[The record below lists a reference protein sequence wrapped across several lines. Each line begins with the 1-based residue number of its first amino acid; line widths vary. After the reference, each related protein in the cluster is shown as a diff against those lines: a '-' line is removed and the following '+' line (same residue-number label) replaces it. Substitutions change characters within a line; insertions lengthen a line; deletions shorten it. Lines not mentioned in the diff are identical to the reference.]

1 MRLKAGLLTAF
12 LVWDYVAA
20 PAGESALAR
29 GSHAFAQTEFAQKL
43 TRYAESGQFQAQLR
57 TSVAATLAWLDAQS
71 MASSTAFATTAA
83 SASPGPAL
91 PRPALATGEPFPP
104 APPAPEAAVPAPT
117 QAAPERPTNE
127 PAAKEPATPAKP
139 QVAAPEAAAPP
150 KVASDVLRMPLDVA
164 GVSPPASVVNHAVM
178 EAARFDAAMPSE
190 AAAQAVVLGTD
201 LLSAIMAASNKTGA
215 DAGYLL
221 HIAVRESGL
230 WADAKAPTSSA
241 KGPFQFIEQT
251 WFRMIALHGAK
262 DGYAKEAAEMKKN
275 ANGTYAPVS
284 AEARK
289 EILALRSDARAS
301 SFMAAELT
309 VDNAAAL
316 KTSLGREPTHGELYA
331 AHILG
336 VGGAI
341 RLIQTRDKSAN
352 VSAASVLPAA
362 AAANRWLFYDGNAP
376 RSVTDLFDD
385 ISRFQSTR
393 EVARVCTAGLNF
405 AASK

>member
-1 MRLKAGLLTAF
+1 MRLKTAGLLTAF

-20 PAGESALAR
+20 PAGASALAR

-43 TRYAESGQFQAQLR
+43 TRYAESGRFQTQLR
-57 TSVAATLAWLDAQS
+57 ASVAATLAWLDAQS
-71 MASSTAFATTAA
+71 MAA
-83 SASPGPAL
+83 
-91 PRPALATGEPFPP
+91 PALATGDPFPP
-104 APPAPEAAVPAPT
+104 APPAPVAAAPA
-117 QAAPERPTNE
+117 QAAPERTANE
-127 PAAKEPATPAKP
+127 PAAKEPVTPPKP
-139 QVAAPEAAAPP
+139 QAAAPKAAAMP
-150 KVASDVLRMPLDVA
+150 KVASDALRMPLDVA

-178 EAARFDAAMPSE
+178 EAARSDAAMPSE

-201 LLSAIMAASNKTGA
+201 LLSAIMAASNHTGA

-241 KGPFQFIEQT
+241 TGPFQFIEQT
-251 WFRMIALHGAK
+251 WFRTIALHGAK
-262 DGYAKEAAEMKKN
+262 DGYAKEAARMKKN
-275 ANGTYAPVS
+275 ANGTYAPAS

-316 KTSLGREPTHGELYA
+316 KTSFGREPTHGELYA

-336 VGGAI
+336 VGGAV

-405 AASK
+405 AANE

>member
-1 MRLKAGLLTAF
+1 MRLKMAGLLTAF
-12 LVWDYVAA
+12 LMWDYVAA
-20 PAGESALAR
+20 PAEESALAR

-43 TRYAESGQFQAQLR
+43 TRYAESERFQTQLR
-57 TSVAATLAWLDAQS
+57 ASVAATLAWLDAQS
-71 MASSTAFATTAA
+71 RAASTALATTAA
-83 SASPGPAL
+83 SASPNPAL
-91 PRPALATGEPFPP
+91 AMPALATGDPFPP
-104 APPAPEAAVPAPT
+104 APPRPEAVPGLT
-117 QAAPERPTNE
+117 TSE
-127 PAAKEPATPAKP
+127 PATKEPATQAKP
-139 QVAAPEAAAPP
+139 QAAAPEAAATP
-150 KVASDVLRMPLDVA
+150 KVASDVLRKRPDVM
-164 GVSPPASVVNHAVM
+164 GVSPPASVVNDAVM
-178 EAARFDAAMPSE
+178 EAVRFDAAMPSE

-201 LLSAIMAASNKTGA
+201 LLSAIIAASNQTGA

-241 KGPFQFIEQT
+241 MGPFQFIEQT
-251 WFRMIALHGAK
+251 WFRMIALRGAK
-262 DGYAKEAAEMKKN
+262 DGYAKEAAEMRKN
-275 ANGTYAPVS
+275 ANGIYAPVS

-336 VGGAI
+336 AGGAI
-341 RLIQTRDKSAN
+341 KLIQTREKSAN

-376 RSVTDLFDD
+376 RSVTALFDD

>member
-1 MRLKAGLLTAF
+1 MRLKMAGLLTAF
-12 LVWDYVAA
+12 LMWDYVAA
-20 PAGESALAR
+20 PAEESALAR

-43 TRYAESGQFQAQLR
+43 TRYAESGRLEAQLR
-57 TSVAATLAWLDAQS
+57 ASVAATLAWLDAQS
-71 MASSTAFATTAA
+71 AAASTAFATTAA
-83 SASPGPAL
+83 SASTRPVLAT
-91 PRPALATGEPFPP
+91 PALATGDPFPP
-104 APPAPEAAVPAPT
+104 VPSAPEAAPKQT
-117 QAAPERPTNE
+117 T
-127 PAAKEPATPAKP
+127 KEPATPAKP
-139 QVAAPEAAAPP
+139 QAAAPEAAAMP
-150 KVASDVLRMPLDVA
+150 KVASDALRKRPDVM
-164 GVSPPASVVNHAVM
+164 GVAPPASVVNDAVM
-178 EAARFDAAMPSE
+178 EAARFDAGMPSE

-201 LLSAIMAASNKTGA
+201 LLSTIIAASNKTGA

-251 WFRMIALHGAK
+251 WFRMIALRGAK

-275 ANGTYAPVS
+275 ANGTYAPSS

-336 VGGAI
+336 AGGAI
-341 RLIQTRDKSAN
+341 RLIQARDKSAN

>member
-1 MRLKAGLLTAF
+1 MG
-12 LVWDYVAA
+12 V
-20 PAGESALAR
+20 
-29 GSHAFAQTEFAQKL
+29 
-43 TRYAESGQFQAQLR
+43 
-57 TSVAATLAWLDAQS
+57 
-71 MASSTAFATTAA
+71 
-83 SASPGPAL
+83 
-91 PRPALATGEPFPP
+91 
-104 APPAPEAAVPAPT
+104 APPA
-117 QAAPERPTNE
+117 
-127 PAAKEPATPAKP
+127 
-139 QVAAPEAAAPP
+139 
-150 KVASDVLRMPLDVA
+150 SI
-164 GVSPPASVVNHAVM
+164 VNDAVM

-201 LLSAIMAASNKTGA
+201 LLSAIIAASNKTGA

-230 WADAKAPTSSA
+230 WADAKASTSSA
-241 KGPFQFIEQT
+241 EGPFQFIDQT

-275 ANGTYAPVS
+275 ANGSYAPVS

-289 EILALRSDARAS
+289 KILALRSDARAS

-309 VDNAAAL
+309 VDNRAAL

-336 VGGAI
+336 AGGAI
-341 RLIQTRDKSAN
+341 RLIQTRDRSAN
-352 VSAASVLPAA
+352 ASAASVLPAA
-362 AAANRWLFYDGNAP
+362 AAANRWLFYDGDAP